1 MREVLDGRCTG
12 RVFHLLTESEP
23 FSEHH
28 GGAVSRWVANV
39 LRFDDSGVVLVPSA
53 DGTWSLDRRQVRVVK
68 GFALYKFVNDHADSL
83 LRWSLRMRVLRA
95 IFGPVLRDL
104 GPGDTVW
111 VHNRPEFAA
120 ALEPLVHRRGARL
133 VLHLHNSHLIEF
145 PERVI
150 DAIKADGYVFLS
162 EFLEREARY
171 VFPKLGS
178 THVTYSGADE
188 AIFFPRAED
197 ARGKPPMVLYVGRL
211 VPEKGV
217 HVFLQAMRLL
227 CARGV
232 AIDGVVL
239 GGAGFG
245 KRATTPYI
253 QQLYR
258 EAPPNLKFQPY
269 CSGAALGEWF
279 READF
284 FCVPSIWQEALGLVV
299 LEAMASGLPV
309 VASRSGGI
317 PELLAGGGGVL
328 VERGSAERLADALEL
343 LATDV
348 SRRQR
353 LAREAHASFRRSFT
367 WSVVRENYRRIL
379 ESLPQGEAARQVRS
393 KQPVHAED
401 KCKTL
406 PTSA

>member
-1 MREVLDGRCTG
+1 MTG
-12 RVFHLLTESEP
+12 VPMSTVFHLLTESEP
-23 FSEHH
+23 FSEHL

-39 LRFDDSGVVLVPSA
+39 LRRDETGVVLVPSA
-53 DGTWSLDRRQVRVVK
+53 DGTWSLNRSQVRVVK
-68 GFALYKFVNDHADSL
+68 GFMAYKFINDHADSL
-83 LRWSLRMRVLRA
+83 LRWSLRMWVLQA
-95 IFGPVLRDL
+95 IFGPAIRDL

-145 PERVI
+145 PQRVI
-150 DAIKADGYVFLS
+150 EAIKADGYVFLS

-188 AIFFPRAED
+188 EIFFPCAQ
-197 ARGKPPMVLYVGRL
+197 AAGVKPPRVLYVGRL

-217 HVFLQAMRLL
+217 HVLVQALRLL
-227 CARGV
+227 HDRGV
-232 AIDGVVL
+232 AIEGVVL

-245 KRATTPYI
+245 ESAVTPYI

-258 EAPPNLKFQPY
+258 EAPPTLTFQPY
-269 CSGAALGEWF
+269 CSGPALGQSF

-299 LEAMASGLPV
+299 LEALASGLPV

-317 PELLAGGGGVL
+317 PELLADGGGML
-328 VERGSAERLADALEL
+328 VERGSVERLADALEL

-348 SRRQR
+348 PRRQR

-367 WSVVRENYRRIL
+367 WGVVRENYRRIL
-379 ESLPQGEAARQVRS
+379 ASLPLGEAARQVRS
-393 KQPVHAED
+393 RQPVHAED

>member
-1 MREVLDGRCTG
+1 MKDVPKGRNTA

-28 GGAVSRWVANV
+28 GGAISRWVANV
-39 LRFDDSGVVLVPSA
+39 LRGDEQGVVLAPST
-53 DGTWSLDRRQVRVVK
+53 DGTWSLDRSRVRVVK
-68 GFALYKFVNDHADSL
+68 GLKLYKIVNDHADSV
-83 LRWSLRMRVLRA
+83 LRWSLRMWLLRS
-95 IFGPVLRDL
+95 IFGSALGDL

-120 ALEPLVHRRGARL
+120 ALEPLVQRRGARL

-150 DAIKADGYVFLS
+150 HAIQADCYVFLS
-162 EFLEREARY
+162 HFLEMEARH
-171 VFPKLGS
+171 VFPKLGN
-178 THVTYSGADE
+178 TQVTYSGADE
-188 AIFFPRAED
+188 AIFFPRAKEMV
-197 ARGKPPMVLYVGRL
+197 GEVPLVLYVGRV

-217 HVFLQAMRLL
+217 HVLVQALGLL
-227 CARGV
+227 YERGV
-232 AIDGVVL
+232 AIEGVVL

-245 KRATTPYI
+245 ESAATPYI
-253 QQLYR
+253 QQLQR

-269 CSGAALGEWF
+269 CSGAALGERF

-317 PELLAGGGGVL
+317 PELLAGGGGML

-343 LATDV
+343 LVRDV
-348 SRRQR
+348 PRRQR
-353 LAREAHASFRRSFT
+353 LAREAHRSFRKSFT
-367 WSVVRENYRRIL
+367 WGAVWQNYRRIV
-379 ESLPQGEAARQVRS
+379 ESLPVGEAARPVRHI
-393 KQPVHAED
+393 QPVHVED

>member
-1 MREVLDGRCTG
+1 MA

-39 LRFDDSGVVLVPSA
+39 LRSDEAGVVLAPSA
-53 DGTWSLDRRQVRVVK
+53 DGTWSLDRGQVHVVK
-68 GFALYKFVNDHADSL
+68 GFRSYKFINDHADSL
-83 LRWSLRMRVLRA
+83 LRWSLRMGALRA
-95 IFGPVLRDL
+95 IVGPALREL
-104 GPGDTVW
+104 SAGDTVW

-171 VFPKLGS
+171 VFPHLGS

-188 AIFFPRAED
+188 AIFFPRAEGT
-197 ARGKPPMVLYVGRL
+197 RVEPPKVLYVGRV

-217 HVFLQAMRLL
+217 HVLVQALRLL
-227 CARGV
+227 WERGV
-232 AIDGVVL
+232 VIEGVVL
-239 GGAGFG
+239 GGASFG
-245 KRATTPYI
+245 ESAATPYI
-253 QQLYR
+253 QQLYKQ
-258 EAPPNLKFQPY
+258 APPNLKFQPY
-269 CSGAALGEWF
+269 CSGAELGERF
-279 READF
+279 RQADL

-317 PELLAGGGGVL
+317 PELLAGGGGML

-343 LATDV
+343 LTVDV
-348 SRRQR
+348 PRRQR
-353 LAREAHASFRRSFT
+353 LAREAHASFQRSFT
-367 WSVVRENYRRIL
+367 WDAVRENYRRIV
-379 ESLPQGEAARQVRS
+379 EALPLGEVARKVRS
-393 KQPVHAED
+393 NQPVHAED
-401 KCKTL
+401 ECKTL

>member
-1 MREVLDGRCTG
+1 MPT
-12 RVFHLLTESEP
+12 VFHLLTESEP

-39 LRFDDSGVVLVPSA
+39 LRCDHSGVVLAPSA
-53 DGTWSLDRRQVRVVK
+53 DGTWSLDRGQVRVVK
-68 GFALYKFVNDHADSL
+68 GFKLYKFLNDHADRL
-83 LRWSLRMRVLRA
+83 LRWSLRMGVLRA
-95 IFGPVLRDL
+95 IVGPALRDL

-120 ALEPLVHRRGARL
+120 ALEPLVHGRGARL

-145 PERVI
+145 PGRVI
-150 DAIKADGYVFLS
+150 EAIKADGYVFLS
-162 EFLEREARY
+162 HFLEREALC
-171 VFPKLGS
+171 VFPQLVN

-188 AIFFPRAED
+188 TIFFPRVTRPHATFPV
-197 ARGKPPMVLYVGRL
+197 ALYVGRL

-217 HVFLQAMRLL
+217 HVFVQSLRLL
-227 CARGV
+227 FERG
-232 AIDGVVL
+232 AGIEGVVL

-245 KRATTPYI
+245 ESAATPYI

-269 CSGAALGEWF
+269 CSGSELGERF
-279 READF
+279 RDADF

-309 VASRSGGI
+309 VASCSGGI
-317 PELLAGGGGVL
+317 PELLAGGGGML
-328 VERGSAERLADALEL
+328 VERGSVERLADALEL

-348 SRRQR
+348 LRRRR
-353 LAREAHASFRRSFT
+353 LAHEAHASFRRSFT
-367 WSVVRENYRRIL
+367 WGAVRENYRRIL
-379 ESLPQGEAARQVRS
+379 ESLPLGEAALRVRS
-393 KQPVHAED
+393 LEPVRAED